1 LEKLV
6 RIVADPICSKEAKK
20 IERPSHNFASAI
32 VPFASIHPIYHHLNT
47 HSMSSPTT
55 VTGSL
60 TPLSRADATVAEA
73 SAEGFWNGLLTLI
86 PSTTAVALLVRNS
99 PYFVTRTNW
108 QSRTAMAIMPAMF
121 VAALTSE
128 MKLSHRMREIAVE
141 TQHGHATVQWAEQ
154 ELQQQQQQTKSHLSE
169 TQQLAALYQ
178 KSVEHSGVCIVKGD
192 RLQWYHQFANYTQEY
207 PFRVLAAVA
216 VPAVGY
222 IFYGRTEQAH
232 LPLSQ
237 KIMHTRVFG
246 QFATIS
252 LLLGVMGFK
261 EFMDRNGK
269 FISQE
274 DADDRVAEMHQL
286 RARFMSK
293 VALEKQHA
301 AEWKEALAEAHA
313 ADVALEY
320 PKKKK
325 KSQKHKMI
333 SAQVTP
339 KVEPPVVD
347 VQGLT
352 SDASSAP

>member
-1 LEKLV
+1 
-6 RIVADPICSKEAKK
+6 
-20 IERPSHNFASAI
+20 
-32 VPFASIHPIYHHLNT
+32 
-47 HSMSSPTT
+47 MSSHTP

-60 TPLSRADATVAEA
+60 TPLSRADATVSEA

-86 PSTTAVALLVRNS
+86 PSTTAVLLLVRNS
-99 PYFVTRTNW
+99 PYFVQRTNW
-108 QSRTAMAIMPAMF
+108 QSRTAIAIMPAMF

-141 TQHGHATVQWAEQ
+141 TEHGHATVEWAEHALKQ
-154 ELQQQQQQTKSHLSE
+154 GAAKSHLTE

-178 KSVEHSGVCIVKGD
+178 QSVEQSGVCIVAGD
-192 RLQWYHQFANYTQEY
+192 RLQWYHHLANYTQQY

-246 QFATIS
+246 QFTTIS

-269 FISQE
+269 FICQE

-286 RARFMSK
+286 RARFLSK
-293 VALEKQHA
+293 LEIEKQHA
-301 AEWKEALAEAHA
+301 AELKEALAQAHKE
-313 ADVALEY
+313 DVQDGQ
-320 PKKKK
+320 KKKK
-325 KSQKHKMI
+325 KEKGKKHKMI

-339 KVEPPVVD
+339 NVEPPVVD
-347 VQGLT
+347 IQGLT
-352 SDASSAP
+352 SDAKSAP